1 MTIVMESLMC
11 VAGLAIAAY
20 ALAIIINAL
29 KGGE

>member
-1 MTIVMESLMC
+1 MIALQTIMC